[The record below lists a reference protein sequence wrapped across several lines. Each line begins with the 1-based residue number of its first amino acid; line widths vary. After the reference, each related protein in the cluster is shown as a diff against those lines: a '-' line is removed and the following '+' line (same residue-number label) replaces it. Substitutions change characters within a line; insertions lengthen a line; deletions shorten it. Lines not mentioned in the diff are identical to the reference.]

1 MILSLHI
8 ENIAVVKKLDVDMK
22 RGFTVLSGET
32 GAGKSIIIDCLN
44 LLGGVRADKD
54 MIRSGEKTAEVS
66 AVFCD
71 INEKAAQKIKE
82 LGFSLDDGCLM
93 LSRTVNSDSAS
104 SARLNGR
111 VIPIS
116 VLREISSL
124 LFNIHGQNDNQT
136 LLDKRNHLGII
147 DAYAGCGE
155 LLGEYR
161 EIYGELLRLRERIDS
176 FNKDVMEM
184 NRLREMLKYQI
195 DDINSIKLRQGEEEA
210 LLLESQKLQNSE
222 RIRKNYSFVDRALNG
237 SEKGV
242 GAIYLVEKAEN
253 ALLQL
258 SNTLP
263 EAVSLAE
270 RLVNVKY
277 EIDDIA
283 ATLASIADIS
293 EDDPTARIDKIESRL
308 EAISRLKKKYGS
320 TVEDILNFRDNA
332 QTRLDLIENSEDEII
347 KLTESLNDISYK
359 ASQMAIE
366 IRKKRLN
373 AARSLTLKIT
383 EALEFLDMPK
393 VKFDISLEALADFD
407 ANGLDRAE
415 FLISANPGEPMM
427 PIDKIASGGEL
438 ARIMLSLKSVLNECD
453 GIDTAIFDEIDTGIS
468 GKTSRKVGIKLR
480 EISRNS
486 QVVCVTHSAQIASLA
501 SNHLFISKSEA
512 DGRVAT
518 DLKELD
524 YDGRVEEIARI
535 LGGIEI
541 SDIQR
546 QAAREMIDEDAGG

>member
-359 ASQMAIE
+359 ASQKAIE